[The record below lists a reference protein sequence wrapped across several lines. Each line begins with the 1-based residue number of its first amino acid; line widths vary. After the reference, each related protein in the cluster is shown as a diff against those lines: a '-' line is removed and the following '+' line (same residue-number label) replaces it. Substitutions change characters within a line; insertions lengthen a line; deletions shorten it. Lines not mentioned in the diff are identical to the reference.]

1 MIAGFVSIYE
11 FETCDSALCMF
22 DSFDPQF
29 Y

>member
-1 MIAGFVSIYE
+1 MIADLVSVFE
-11 FETCDSALCMF
+11 FETCDSALRMF